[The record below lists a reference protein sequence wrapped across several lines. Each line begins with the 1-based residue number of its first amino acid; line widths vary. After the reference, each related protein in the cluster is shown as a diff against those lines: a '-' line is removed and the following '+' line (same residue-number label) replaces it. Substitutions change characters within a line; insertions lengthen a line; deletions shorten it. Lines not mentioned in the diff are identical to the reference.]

1 MKKYPILAAALI
13 LFTLTACS
21 DKSDGNSFT
30 ADVSQTSTVPVT
42 ENTEVSS
49 EEITSES
56 DNASPAESDETTE
69 EVIIQDEAGDIWL
82 LPDENELY
90 DCDIIADFTI
100 ISTEDISI
108 SYTFMGVECTSYKTL
123 VTVRPNK
130 VYYSRDT
137 GSSEE
142 YVVAIPDM
150 SRSAE
155 DDFPKVE
162 EGERCI
168 FFITGTSGLN
178 DSLELDKY
186 AGYYLSSP
194 FHIININGNEC
205 TANSELFF
213 GYSGNSAYIP
223 EHENELSEGEIL
235 VEESVQYQS
244 ERCSM
249 PLEDFEN
256 TLTDKIYEKYP
267 PLTSLAG

>member
-1 MKKYPILAAALI
+1 MKKFLAFAAALI

-21 DKSDGNSFT
+21 DKSDGNAFT
-30 ADVSQTSTVPVT
+30 EEVTAT
-42 ENTEVSS
+42 ENTEASS
-49 EEITSES
+49 EEATSKS
-56 DNASPAESDETTE
+56 DNVSPAETDEPTE
-69 EVIIQDEAGDIWL
+69 EVIIQEEAVWE
-82 LPDENELY
+82 LPDENEIY

-100 ISTEDISI
+100 IQTEDISI
-108 SYTFMGVECTSYKTL
+108 SYTCMGAECTSYKTL

-130 VYYSRDT
+130 VYYSKDT
-137 GSSEE
+137 SSSEE

-150 SRSAE
+150 SRTAE
-155 DDFPKVE
+155 DDFPKTQ

-168 FFITGTSGLN
+168 FFITSTSGLN

-194 FHIININGNEC
+194 AHIVNISGNEC
-205 TANSELFF
+205 TAYSELFY
-213 GYSGNSAYIP
+213 GYSSNSAYVP
-223 EHENELSEGEIL
+223 DHENEPAEGEIL
-235 VEESVQYQS
+235 IEDNIEYKS

-256 TLTDKIYEKYP
+256 TLTEKIYEKYP

>member
-1 MKKYPILAAALI
+1 MIKYPILAAALI

-21 DKSDGNSFT
+21 DKSDGNAFT
-30 ADVSQTSTVPVT
+30 EEVTVT
-42 ENTEVSS
+42 ENTEASS
-49 EEITSES
+49 EEVTSES
-56 DNASPAESDETTE
+56 DNASPDESEEQTE
-69 EVIIQDEAGDIWL
+69 EVFIQDDIWS

-150 SRSAE
+150 SRTAE
-155 DDFPKVE
+155 DDFPKIQ

-168 FFITGTSGLN
+168 LFITSTSGLN

-194 FHIININGNEC
+194 AHIVNISGNEC
-205 TANSELFF
+205 TAYSELFY

-223 EHENELSEGEIL
+223 DHENELPEGEVL
-235 VEESVQYQS
+235 TEDNVQYKS

-249 PLEDFEN
+249 PFEDFEN
-256 TLTDKIYEKYP
+256 TLTEKIYEKYP

>member
-1 MKKYPILAAALI
+1 MKKNLTLAAALI

-21 DKSDGNSFT
+21 DKSDGNAFT
-30 ADVSQTSTVPVT
+30 EEVPVT
-42 ENTEVSS
+42 ENTEASS
-49 EEITSES
+49 EEMTSES
-56 DNASPAESDETTE
+56 DNVSPAESDETTE
-69 EVIIQDEAGDIWL
+69 EVIIQDEADDVWL

-108 SYTFMGVECTSYKTL
+108 SYTFMGAECTSYKTL

-130 VYYSRDT
+130 VYYSKDN

-142 YVVAIPDM
+142 YVVAIPDK

-155 DDFPKVE
+155 DDFPKTK

-168 FFITGTSGLN
+168 FFITSTSGLN

-186 AGYYLSSP
+186 AGYYLSRP
-194 FHIININGNEC
+194 AHIININGNEC
-205 TANSELFF
+205 TAYSDLFY
-213 GYSGNSAYIP
+213 GYSSNSAYVP
-223 EHENELSEGEIL
+223 DHENELLEGEVL
-235 VEESVQYQS
+235 VEDNVQYKS

-256 TLTDKIYEKYP
+256 TLTAKIYEKYP

>member
-1 MKKYPILAAALI
+1 MKKYLTLAAALI
-13 LFTLTACS
+13 MFTLTACS
-21 DKSDGNSFT
+21 DKAGGNAFT
-30 ADVSQTSTVPVT
+30 GEVPQT
-42 ENTEVSS
+42 ENTEAPS
-49 EEITSES
+49 EEMTSES
-56 DNASPAESDETTE
+56 DNVSPAESEEPTE
-69 EVIIQDEAGDIWL
+69 EVIIQEVAIWD
-82 LPDENELY
+82 LPDENEIY

-108 SYTFMGVECTSYKTL
+108 SYTCMGAECTSRKTL

-150 SRSAE
+150 SHTAE
-155 DDFPKVE
+155 DDFPKTQ

-168 FFITGTSGLN
+168 FFITSTSGLN

-194 FHIININGNEC
+194 AHIININGNEC
-205 TANSELFF
+205 TANSEPFY
-213 GYSGNSAYIP
+213 GYSSNSAYVP
-223 EHENELSEGEIL
+223 EHENELPRDEVL
-235 VEESVQYQS
+235 DMDNAQYKP

-256 TLTDKIYEKYP
+256 TLTAKIYEKYP
-267 PLTSLAG
+267 PLTSLAD

>member
-1 MKKYPILAAALI
+1 MKKYLTLAAALI

-21 DKSDGNSFT
+21 DKSDGNAFT
-30 ADVSQTSTVPVT
+30 GEMPVT

-49 EEITSES
+49 EEMISES
-56 DNASPAESDETTE
+56 DNVSPAESDEPTE
-69 EVIIQDEAGDIWL
+69 EVIIQDEADDIWL

-100 ISTEDISI
+100 IQTEDINI

-123 VTVRPNK
+123 ATVRPNK

-142 YVVAIPDM
+142 YVVAIPDK

-155 DDFPKVE
+155 DDFPKIQD
-162 EGERCI
+162 GERCF
-168 FFITGTSGLN
+168 FFITSTSGLN

-194 FHIININGNEC
+194 AHIVNISGNEC
-205 TANSELFF
+205 TANSDLFY
-213 GYSGNSAYIP
+213 GYSSNSAYVP
-223 EHENELSEGEIL
+223 DHENEPAEGEVL
-235 VEESVQYQS
+235 AGDNVQYKS

-249 PLEDFEN
+249 PFEDFEN
-256 TLTDKIYEKYP
+256 TLTDKIHEKHP